1 MKENS
6 NMKVITNGTVYEIRD
21 DSIEI
26 KDTFPAQ
33 TYIIRFNKMT
43 GFYMEKYSDIR
54 VREEKV
60 YGIHAD
66 KVKKVLRS
74 FDMFERNLGVILSGN
89 KGIGKSLFAKML
101 SEEAVKKGLPVI
113 VVDSFYP
120 GIASYIEK
128 IDQEVLVLF
137 DEFDK
142 TFGNIRTS
150 ENEADP
156 QAGLLT
162 LFDGISQGKKLFVIT
177 CNELRSLNDYL
188 VNRPGR
194 FHYHFRFEYPSAD
207 EIREYLKDK
216 LRSEYYNEINKV
228 ILFSHKVN
236 LNYDCLRAIAYELN
250 TGEPFENAI
259 KDLNI
264 INMNS
269 ERYNVFLYFKDGTT
283 MEARNEYLD
292 LFSKDDTEEVD
303 VYDSEGRSVIEVD
316 FNPVDCIFDM
326 EKRAQVVY
334 ADKLKLIYSDYYEKE
349 VMDKVKELQAD
360 YLEIKRCHDRDIHYA
375 V

>member
-1 MKENS
+1 M
-6 NMKVITNGTVYEIRD
+6 
-21 DSIEI
+21 
-26 KDTFPAQ
+26 
-33 TYIIRFNKMT
+33 
-43 GFYMEKYSDIR
+43 
-54 VREEKV
+54 
-60 YGIHAD
+60 
-66 KVKKVLRS
+66 
-74 FDMFERNLGVILSGN
+74 
-89 KGIGKSLFAKML
+89 
-101 SEEAVKKGLPVI
+101 
-113 VVDSFYP
+113 
-120 GIASYIEK
+120 
-128 IDQEVLVLF
+128 
-137 DEFDK
+137 
-142 TFGNIRTS
+142 
-150 ENEADP
+150 
-156 QAGLLT
+156 
-162 LFDGISQGKKLFVIT
+162 
-177 CNELRSLNDYL
+177 NDYL

-228 ILFSHKVN
+228 IQFSHKVN

-264 INMNS
+264 VNMNS
-269 ERYNVFLYFKDGTT
+269 ERYNVSLYFKDGTT
-283 MEARNEYLD
+283 MKARNEYLD

-303 VYDSEGRSVIEVD
+303 VYDSEGRLVIEVD

-334 ADKLKLIYSDYYEKE
+334 ADKLKLIYSDYHEKE

-360 YLEIKRCHDRDIHYA
+360 YLEIKRYHDRDIHYS

>member
-1 MKENS
+1 
-6 NMKVITNGTVYEIRD
+6 MKVITNGTIFEIRD
-21 DSIEI
+21 DSINI
-26 KDTFPAQ
+26 KDKLPAQ
-33 TYIIRFNKMT
+33 TYIIRFNKMS
-43 GFYMEKYSDIR
+43 GFYMEKYSDIK
-54 VREEKV
+54 VREEKI
-60 YGIHAD
+60 YGIHTE
-66 KVKKVLRS
+66 KVRKVLRS
-74 FDMFERNLGVILSGN
+74 FDNFERNLGVILSGN

-101 SEEAVKKGLPVI
+101 SEEAIKRGLPVI
-113 VVDSFYP
+113 VVDSFIP

-194 FHYHFRFEYPSAD
+194 FHYHFRFEYPSAE
-207 EIREYLKDK
+207 EIKAYLKDK
-216 LRSEYYNEINKV
+216 LRPEYYKEINKV

-236 LNYDCLRAIAYELN
+236 LNFDCLRAIAYELN
-250 TGEPFENAI
+250 TGESFESAI

-269 ERYNVFLYFKDGTT
+269 ERYNVFLHFKDGTI
-283 MEARNEYLD
+283 MDARNEYLD
-292 LFSKDDTEEVD
+292 LFSKDETESVD
-303 VYDSEGRSVIEVD
+303 VDDSEGRSVIEVE
-316 FNPVDCIFDM
+316 FSPRDCVFDM
-326 EKRAQVVY
+326 EKMAQVVY
-334 ADKLKLIYSDYYEKE
+334 ADKLKLIYSGYYEDD
-349 VMDKVKELQAD
+349 VMARVKELKAD
-360 YLEIKRCHDRDIHYA
+360 YLEIKRSHDRDIHYT